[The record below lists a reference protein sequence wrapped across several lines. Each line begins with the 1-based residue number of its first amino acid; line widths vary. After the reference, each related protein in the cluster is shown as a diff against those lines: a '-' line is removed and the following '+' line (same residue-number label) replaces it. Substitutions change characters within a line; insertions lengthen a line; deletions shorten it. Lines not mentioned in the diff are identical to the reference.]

1 MFSVTFYI
9 MKSITTKIY
18 ITVLLLIGITS
29 TIVYIFWKE
38 QAIYLLPTPKPVSYQ
53 EVSLGSKPMVSAN
66 FISKQKNDR
75 PIFLH
80 FYNPDCP
87 CSRFNLSQFK
97 EMVRAYQD
105 SVDFYV
111 ILHQSDIDQSTV
123 ESEFE
128 VPVIRDDAGKIADAY
143 GVYATPQALI
153 LNGSGEIYYRG
164 NYNKARYCTS
174 RETRFAEL
182 ALDALID
189 KQPLPQFVELAS
201 ISYGCSLP
209 SDKKLTSF
217 FF

>member
-1 MFSVTFYI
+1 
-9 MKSITTKIY
+9 MKDSTIRIYASI
-18 ITVLLLIGITS
+18 LLLTVITAA
-29 TIVYIFWKE
+29 IVYIFWKE
-38 QAIYLLPTPKPVSYQ
+38 QAVYLLPTPKPGNYHEVALGAKPELNVSQ
-53 EVSLGSKPMVSAN
+53 LPVGKSDKPL
-66 FISKQKNDR
+66 
-75 PIFLH
+75 FLH

-97 EMVRAYQD
+97 AMVKQYQD

-111 ILHQSDIDQSTV
+111 ILHQSDKDQSEV
-123 ESEFE
+123 ASEFE

-153 LNGSGEIYYRG
+153 LNGGGEIYYRG

-182 ALDALID
+182 ALDALIEG
-189 KQPLPQFVELAS
+189 KPLPQFVELAS

>member
-1 MFSVTFYI
+1 
-9 MKSITTKIY
+9 MKNAAIRIGAST
-18 ITVLLLIGITS
+18 LLLTVIVV
-29 TIVYIFWKE
+29 TIIYIFWKE
-38 QAIYLLPTPKPVSYQ
+38 QAVYLLPTPKPGNYH
-53 EVSLGSKPMVSAN
+53 EVALGAKPTLHINQLHVGKSE
-66 FISKQKNDR
+66 R
-75 PIFLH
+75 PLFLH

-97 EMVRAYQD
+97 AMVKQYQD

-111 ILHQSDIDQSTV
+111 ILHQSDKDQSAV

-182 ALDALID
+182 ALDALIEG
-189 KQPLPQFVELAS
+189 KPLPQFVELAS

>member
-1 MFSVTFYI
+1 
-9 MKSITTKIY
+9 MKDSRIRIYFTLIFLTGIVSI
-18 ITVLLLIGITS
+18 
-29 TIVYIFWKE
+29 IVYLFWRE
-38 QAIYLLPTPKPVSYQ
+38 QAVYMLPTPKPTNYQ
-53 EVSLGSKPMVSAN
+53 EISLGSKPTINVSQFN
-66 FISKQKNDR
+66 FGENKK
-75 PIFLH
+75 PVFLH

-87 CSRFNLSQFK
+87 CSRFNLKQFK
-97 EMVRAYQD
+97 EMVSQHQD

-111 ILHQSDIDQSTV
+111 ILHQSDKSKREV

-128 VPVIRDDAGKIADAY
+128 VPVIRDDDGKIADAY

-153 LNGSGEIYYRG
+153 LNGSGTIYYRG

-174 RETRFAEL
+174 RDTRFAEL
-182 ALDALID
+182 ALKALVN
-189 KQPLPQFVELAS
+189 KQPLPQFVEMAS

>member
-1 MFSVTFYI
+1 
-9 MKSITTKIY
+9 MKSITSRIY
-18 ITVLLLIGITS
+18 ISVLLLTGMIGLIL
-29 TIVYIFWKE
+29 YIFWQE
-38 QAIYLLPTPKPVSYQ
+38 QAVYLLPTPKPVDYH
-53 EVSLGSKPMVSAN
+53 EVSLGTKPSLLAN
-66 FISKQKNDR
+66 QLPIGKSER
-75 PIFLH
+75 PLFLH

-97 EMVRAYQD
+97 TMVREYQD
-105 SVDFYV
+105 SVDFFV
-111 ILHQSDIDQSTV
+111 ILHQSDKAQSAV

-128 VPVIRDDAGKIADAY
+128 VPVIRDDSGKIAEAY

-174 RETRFAEL
+174 RDTRFAEL
-182 ALDALID
+182 ALEAMID
-189 KQPLPQFVELAS
+189 RKPLPQFVELAS

-209 SDKKLTSF
+209 SDKKKLTSF

>member
-1 MFSVTFYI
+1 
-9 MKSITTKIY
+9 MKSIPAKLSF
-18 ITVLLLIGITS
+18 TVLLLSGIV
-29 TIVYIFWKE
+29 IAIIYIFWNE
-38 QAIYLLPTPKPVSYQ
+38 QAVYLLPTPKPGNYQ
-53 EVSLGSKPMVSAN
+53 EVALGTKPNYAPG
-66 FISKQKNDR
+66 FLPYRDGDR
-75 PIFLH
+75 PAFLH

-97 EMVRAYQD
+97 AMVKEYKD

-111 ILHQSDIDQSTV
+111 ILHQSDKAQSEV
-123 ESEFE
+123 ASEFE

-189 KQPLPQFVELAS
+189 GKPLPQFVELAS